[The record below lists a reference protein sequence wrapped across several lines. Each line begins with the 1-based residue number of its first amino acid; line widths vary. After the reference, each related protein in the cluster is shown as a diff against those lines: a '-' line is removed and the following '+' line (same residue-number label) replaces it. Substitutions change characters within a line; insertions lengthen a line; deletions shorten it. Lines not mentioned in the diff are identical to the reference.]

1 MAQPKT
7 RHDRVELPPPPYAW
21 ISWLV
26 LLSYIACAV
35 EGAIVFCTYPW
46 HLALSLQNFDAGP
59 SVFADVK
66 SGQFHLCCIYIIEL
80 LMAFGPG
87 WCAMSPGWTRFELLV
102 HHAPYVSAVCLAFFG
117 GHAERWT
124 APMTLVLLTPANEGM
139 FIAQSLG
146 APDWLAKEAS
156 VHLLA
161 LGVRDLGSTQ
171 EFRFP
176 LADGSRLSPER
187 HGRSGDLGW
196 QLLPLDVAADV
207 CQEVE
212 ENSHPMMR
220 AATPS

>member
-146 APDWLAKEAS
+146 APDWLAKVRRLFGFCAICLLWACETWVLLRNS
-156 VHLLA
+156 VSHWQMGRDSLPSAMADQVTWGGSYYHLM
-161 LGVRDLGSTQ
+161 
-171 EFRFP
+171 
-176 LADGSRLSPER
+176 
-187 HGRSGDLGW
+187 
-196 QLLPLDVAADV
+196 LLRMYVKRWKKTRTL
-207 CQEVE
+207 
-212 ENSHPMMR
+212 
-220 AATPS
+220 

>member
-124 APMTLVLLTPANEGM
+124 AHFWLLC
-139 FIAQSLG
+139 
-146 APDWLAKEAS
+146 
-156 VHLLA
+156 HLLA